1 MAKLYYGGGNCSIIS
16 GGAEIR
22 GIEIRYKGAI
32 EIDDKT
38 SDSFAISQQKNG
50 ILVFPIGEGTLNEL
64 FDYVGEFKIISA
76 IVADNNAQKVP
87 TSIHRVMDYTE
98 LLTGNSED
106 MTTKSEDLS
115 ATHTHGK
122 KVAKTLL
129 KQPNLNNLHTSGHNT
144 ELYLK
149 DDNGVLV
156 KYEGWYHIH
165 LADNSAMTGKEHGV
179 DSQDLYFNHG
189 KPTKN
194 PSLIPYGATQQ
205 NKRRKAAGIKS
216 RQSKRNRRRY

>member
-1 MAKLYYGGGNCSIIS
+1 MAKLYYGGGNCTIES
-16 GGAEIR
+16 GGTEIR
-22 GIEIRYKGAI
+22 GVEIRYRGAI

-38 SDSFAISQQKNG
+38 SDSFVIAHQKNG
-50 ILVFPIGEGTLNEL
+50 ILIFPIGEGTLNEL
-64 FDYVGEFKIISA
+64 FDYVGEFKIISVM
-76 IVADNNAQKVP
+76 VADNNAEKVP
-87 TSIHRVMDYTE
+87 TSIHRVMDYPE
-98 LLTGNSED
+98 LLTGNIED

-115 ATHTHGK
+115 ATHTYGR

-129 KQPNLNNLHTSGHNT
+129 TQPNLNNLHTSDNT

-149 DDNGVLV
+149 DDSGVLV
-156 KYEGWYHIH
+156 KYDGYFHIH

-194 PSLIPYGATQQ
+194 PKLVPYGATQQ
-205 NKRRKAAGIKS
+205 SKRRKAAKIKS
-216 RQSKRNRRRY
+216 RRSKRNRRSY

>member
-1 MAKLYYGGGNCSIIS
+1 MAKLYYGGGNCTIEGSD
-16 GGAEIR
+16 IR
-22 GIEIRYKGAI
+22 GVEIRYKGAI
-32 EIDDKT
+32 EIEDKT
-38 SDSFAISQQKNG
+38 SDSFVIAHQKNG
-50 ILVFPIGEGTLNEL
+50 ILIFPIGEGTLNEL
-64 FDYVGEFKIISA
+64 FDYVGEFKIISVM
-76 IVADNNAQKVP
+76 VADNNAEKVP

-98 LLTGNSED
+98 LLTGNIED

-115 ATHTHGK
+115 ATHTYGR

-129 KQPNLNNLHTSGHNT
+129 KQPNLNNLHTSDNT

-149 DDNGVLV
+149 DDSGVLV
-156 KYEGWYHIH
+156 KYDGYFHIH

-194 PSLIPYGATQQ
+194 PSLVPYGATQQ
-205 NKRRKAAGIKS
+205 SKRRKAAKIKS
-216 RQSKRNRRRY
+216 RRSKRNWRSY